1 MSMRDWENQ
10 FREWAKPPGIT
21 EEERI
26 KNAERVIRD
35 ALKSYDALE
44 NRNIS
49 VLTHGSYRNNTNV
62 RVDSDIDIA
71 VVCHDVFF
79 HDYPKGTTKETF
91 GNIDGDYSYEVF
103 KNEVEDA
110 LVARFGRTAVKR
122 GNKAFDVHENTYRVE
137 ADVAPFFEHRRYSTD
152 GKYLIGVELR
162 PDDEKPPKIINWPK
176 QHHENGISK
185 NSITGKKYKS
195 IVRVLKCLRNEMFD
209 NNFHEANPIPGF
221 LLECLVWNVPN
232 NYFSNTSY
240 ISIVKNCLAFLFN
253 NTIKYDTCSEWGEV
267 SELKYLFRPTQK
279 WTWQQ
284 THSFLSKAWDY
295 IGLE

>member
-1 MSMRDWENQ
+1 MRDWENQ
-10 FREWAKPPGIT
+10 FREWAKPPGTT

-49 VLTHGSYRNNTNV
+49 VFTHGSYQNNTNV

-91 GNIDGDYSYEVF
+91 GNIDGDYSYKVF

-122 GNKAFDVHENTYRVE
+122 GNKAFDVNENTYRVE

-176 QHHENGISK
+176 QHYENGISK
-185 NSITGKKYKS
+185 NNITGKKYKS

-232 NYFSNTSY
+232 NYFSNAAY
-240 ISIVKNCLAFLFN
+240 ISIVKNCLVFLFN

-295 IGLE
+295 IGFE

>member
-1 MSMRDWENQ
+1 MRDWENQ